1 MEALNPLS
9 SAVTA
14 PTVRQPVTNSTTVD
28 YEAFLSLLVAQLENQ
43 DPTEPTDNAQLM
55 SQLASFSSVEQ
66 QVQTNEKLDTL
77 LRSNSIGGAASLIG
91 RTVTSADG
99 ETSGIA
105 SAVIIGVEG
114 ISVELENGSKVP
126 INAGTV
132 ISAE

>member
-1 MEALNPLS
+1 
-9 SAVTA
+9 
-14 PTVRQPVTNSTTVD
+14 
-28 YEAFLSLLVAQLENQ
+28 
-43 DPTEPTDNAQLM
+43 M